1 MTEKERYRN
10 DPEFRERKKAR
21 TRERYWQKKRQAID
35 DMLAAKRI
43 SAINKD

>member
-21 TRERYWQKKRQAID
+21 TRERYWQRKRQVID
-35 DMLAAKRI
+35 DMLAAKRMKELD
-43 SAINKD
+43 KD